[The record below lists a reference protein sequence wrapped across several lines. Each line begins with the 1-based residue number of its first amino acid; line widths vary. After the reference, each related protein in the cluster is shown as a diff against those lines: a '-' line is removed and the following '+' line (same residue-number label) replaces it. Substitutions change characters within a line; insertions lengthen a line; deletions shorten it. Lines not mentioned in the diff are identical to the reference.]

1 MSTATLSSLLSTPK
15 RVSAAAY
22 LVAAVFGIAT
32 ILSLFVLADA
42 VPLLTPVAL
51 AVGALYA
58 WYGASAVWAFV
69 TFDWASP
76 RAKALAALRAAS
88 VAGTGALLVFGAF
101 ASFEVWACVATG
113 VMVFLLSKVVCGR
126 SGHLD
131 VARRAGQ
138 L

>member
-1 MSTATLSSLLSTPK
+1 MSTATVTSLLSTPK

-22 LVAAVFGIAT
+22 LVAAVFGVLT

-51 AVGALYA
+51 AVGAAYTWYA
-58 WYGASAVWAFV
+58 SAAVWAFV

-76 RAKALAALRAAS
+76 KAKALAALRAAS
-88 VAGTGALLVFGAF
+88 VAGTAALLVFGAF
-101 ASFEVWACVATG
+101 ASFEVWSCVATG
-113 VMVFLLSKVVCGR
+113 AIVFLLSKVVCGR
-126 SGHLD
+126 SGYVD
-131 VARRAGQ
+131 VARRSGQ